1 IEVKSGK
8 TYTHHFDSERGRLH
22 ISQATLGAGSYTK
35 KSIVQC
41 VVGDKKPIYLCS
53 LLPEKQETCPL
64 NLDFE
69 EDDEV
74 RFSVIGPNSI
84 HLSGFFYGESQDD
97 TGTDFGSYPFC
108 DSYGEE
114 SEDFS
119 SSESEEYDTNDDE
132 DGYIVEE
139 DSMFPSSRAPN
150 SGEFSCFMSVRIEEI
165 RDDEKPAIGGS
176 MSKRPK
182 KKDTALSVSDDGEN
196 SRKQIMV
203 SGSSAPVFESEDE
216 DGFPLSP
223 PDKTHVEV
231 LNTKEK
237 AGEVIEKRSGKKK
250 KVDDDPGHG
259 KSGKRKIDAIIQ
271 DGDQARNGET
281 GGLDSSVPL
290 TEVVP
295 QSDLK
300 HTKKNKKKKEK
311 ATAEKAHDAGSD
323 GKTLQ
328 TEKATTKDMDKP
340 VAVRNE
346 SDQKP
351 TSERM
356 IEKKNKKKS
365 KKHET
370 PVDADKKQTVGE
382 KNLSTEEEEKA
393 EATPF
398 QVRSLPN
405 GLVIEE
411 LVMGRPDGKKASPG
425 KKVSVHYI
433 GKLKKNGK
441 IFDSN
446 IGRAPFEFRLG
457 IGKVIKGWDVGV
469 NGMRIGDKRRLTI
482 PPAMGYALSLSLSPS
497 LLSCYGAGGA
507 PGAIPPNAWLVF
519 DVELVN
525 VS

>member
-1 IEVKSGK
+1 MAFWGIEVKSGK
-8 TYTHHFDSERGRLH
+8 TYTHHFDSKRGRLH
-22 ISQATLGAGSYTK
+22 LSQATLGAGSSTK

-53 LLPEKQETCPL
+53 LLPERQETCPL

-97 TGTDFGSYPFC
+97 AGTDFGS

-119 SSESEEYDTNDDE
+119 SSESEEYDSDDDE
-132 DGYIVEE
+132 DGFIVEE
-139 DSMFPSSRAPN
+139 DSMFPTSRVPN
-150 SGEFSCFMSVRIEEI
+150 SGVRIEEI
-165 RDDEKPAIGGS
+165 HDDEKSVNGNS

-196 SRKQIMV
+196 SWKQIMV
-203 SGSSAPVFESEDE
+203 SGSSVPIIESEDE

-223 PDKTHVEV
+223 AGKTHVEV

-237 AGEVIEKRSGKKK
+237 AGEVKEKRSGKKK
-250 KVDDDPGHG
+250 KVDDNPGRS
-259 KSGKRKIDAIIQ
+259 KIGKRKIDAIIQ

-281 GGLDSSVPL
+281 GGLDSSALL

-300 HTKKNKKKKEK
+300 HTKKNKKKKVK
-311 ATAEKAHDAGSD
+311 ATDEKAHDAGSD
-323 GKTLQ
+323 CKTLQ
-328 TEKATTKDMDKP
+328 TEAATTKDMDEP

-351 TSERM
+351 TSERT

-365 KKHET
+365 KKREIA
-370 PVDADKKQTVGE
+370 VDADKKQTVGE
-382 KNLSTEEEEKA
+382 KNFSTEEEEKA

-398 QVRSLPN
+398 QVRSFPN

-411 LVMGRPDGKKASPG
+411 LVMGKPDGKKASPG

-469 NGMRIGDKRRLTI
+469 NELILTSSGMRIGDKRRLTI
-482 PPAMGYALSLSLSPS
+482 PPAMG
-497 LLSCYGAGGA
+497 YGAGGA

-525 VS
+525 